1 MNRQKILIVDDDPV
15 VVKAMSMKLGP
26 AGYDVV
32 AALDGSEAI
41 SAVRKEKPSLILLDV
56 NFPSDLGVAWD
67 GFKVIAWLQRVEES
81 KGTPVIVISGG
92 EAAKYQA
99 RALQAGAV
107 AYLQKPL
114 DNDELLA
121 LIKETLATPSKPAAP
136 QVAPLKML

>member
-1 MNRQKILIVDDDPV
+1 MNRPKILIVDDDPV
-15 VVKAMSMKLGP
+15 VVKAMSMKLEP

-32 AALDGSEAI
+32 TAVDGSEAI
-41 SAVRKEKPSLILLDV
+41 SAARKEKPELILLDV

-67 GFKVIAWLQRVEES
+67 GFKVIAWLQRVDEV

-92 EAAKYQA
+92 EAAKYET

-114 DNDELLA
+114 NNDELLA
-121 LIKETLATPSKPAAP
+121 LIKQSIAASARPAAA
-136 QVAPLKML
+136 QNS